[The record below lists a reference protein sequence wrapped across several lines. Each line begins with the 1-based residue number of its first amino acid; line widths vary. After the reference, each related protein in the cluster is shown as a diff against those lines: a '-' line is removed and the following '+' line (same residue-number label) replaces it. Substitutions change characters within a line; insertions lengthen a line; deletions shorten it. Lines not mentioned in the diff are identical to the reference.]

1 MEQKAV
7 CGVSETPQ
15 DVIKVLKKYALEM
28 RKLST
33 QMTFSAG
40 SQGGHIGSA
49 FSIIDILAVLY
60 FHVMHYRVEDPDWAD
75 RDRFILSKGHGVLAL
90 YTALALAG
98 FVLQEDLSSFEKDH
112 TQLAGH
118 PCSKGV
124 KGIECPSG
132 SLGHGLC
139 VAAGIALGAKMNG
152 RSFHTYVIIGDGESE
167 EGSIWEAALFARQY
181 NLDNL
186 TCIVDVNG
194 FQYGGRTSDLI
205 DPSPMGAKWAAFGW
219 NVVECDGHDM
229 QALLQALGEDTI
241 SPKSPRCIIANTI
254 KGKGVSFMENNNS
267 YHHARLT
274 PDQYIRAMAELER

>member
-1 MEQKAV
+1 MEQK

-98 FVLQEDLSSFEKDH
+98 FVLQEDR
-112 TQLAGH
+112 
-118 PCSKGV
+118 P
-124 KGIECPSG
+124 
-132 SLGHGLC
+132 
-139 VAAGIALGAKMNG
+139 ALKK
-152 RSFHTYVIIGDGESE
+152 II
-167 EGSIWEAALFARQY
+167 R
-181 NLDNL
+181 N
-186 TCIVDVNG
+186 
-194 FQYGGRTSDLI
+194 
-205 DPSPMGAKWAAFGW
+205 
-219 NVVECDGHDM
+219 
-229 QALLQALGEDTI
+229 
-241 SPKSPRCIIANTI
+241 
-254 KGKGVSFMENNNS
+254 
-267 YHHARLT
+267 
-274 PDQYIRAMAELER
+274 